1 MSEPAPEAAP
11 QEDGVVERVVEGVE
25 ETAREATTFVAR
37 LGGALSDGFRDGR
50 ERS

>member
-1 MSEPAPEAAP
+1 MSESAPEATE
-11 QEDGVVERVVEGVE
+11 EDGVVERVVEDVK

-37 LGGALSDGFRDGR
+37 LGGALSEGFQDGR